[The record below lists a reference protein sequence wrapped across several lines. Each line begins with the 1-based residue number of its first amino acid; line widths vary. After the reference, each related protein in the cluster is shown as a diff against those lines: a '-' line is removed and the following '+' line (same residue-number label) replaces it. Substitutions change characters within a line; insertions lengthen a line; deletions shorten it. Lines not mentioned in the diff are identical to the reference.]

1 MEGPDMTLRC
11 VSCGKR
17 VETESYWV
25 RFPCPEC
32 GDEVIIRCER
42 CRRLVN
48 KYKCKKC
55 GFEGP

>member
-1 MEGPDMTLRC
+1 MVLKC

-32 GDEVIIRCER
+32 GQENIIRCER
-42 CRRLVN
+42 CRKLAN
-48 KYKCKKC
+48 KYKCTKC

>member
-1 MEGPDMTLRC
+1 MTLRC

-17 VETESYWV
+17 VENESCWIK
-25 RFPCPEC
+25 FPCPDC
-32 GDEVIIRCER
+32 GKDDIVRCER
-42 CRRLVN
+42 CRKIVN

>member
-1 MEGPDMTLRC
+1 MTLTC

-25 RFPCPEC
+25 RFKCPAC
-32 GDEVIIRCER
+32 SDSEVIRCEK
-42 CRRLVN
+42 CRRLSV
-48 KYKCKKC
+48 KYKCPKC